1 MLNREG
7 GGLQGQSTTSRLN
20 GVRKTQANHAGASTR
35 SDVGHTAAAY
45 IEEKQ
50 RVLAQVS
57 QAAVTQNEASLRLKT
72 GPMNAYALPTDLAC
86 RYPAASGMQRRSCST
101 HLVTRSAS
109 HCSIRKRTVTVNIQT
124 VYPAEAAIQAENT
137 PGRMGRGQE

>member
-7 GGLQGQSTTSRLN
+7 GGLQDQSTTTRLK
-20 GVRKTQANHAGASTR
+20 GVRKTQSNHAAPSTR
-35 SDVGHTAAAY
+35 SDVGHTEAY
-45 IEEKQ
+45 VEEKQ

-57 QAAVTQNEASLRLKT
+57 QAAVTQNVASLRLKT
-72 GPMNAYALPTDLAC
+72 GLMNVYALPTDLAC

-109 HCSIRKRTVTVNIQT
+109 HCFTRKRTVTVNIQT

-137 PGRMGRGQE
+137 HGRMTRGQE